1 MRSIIDDKSITEV
14 RYSGYSMKGR
24 WVLLQKINKA
34 QKHNELIELYSHIII
49 DIACLKQIINL
60 FLSTINL

>member
-1 MRSIIDDKSITEV
+1 MINQKTEV
-14 RYSGYSMKGR
+14 RHSGYSMKGR

-34 QKHNELIELYSHIII
+34 QKHNELIELHSHIII